1 MYTPNINTHLF
12 PPPIIITPKKTQ
24 VYITVRATDNGR
36 PPLDDVCTFKVSIE
50 DINDNPPV
58 FDKARY
64 DESMSEDTVV
74 DRVIMRISASDLDDG
89 NNSMVEYELLPE
101 KDAAYFR
108 INKNN
113 GQIYLN
119 RPIDKKPGHV
129 YSINVRAYNVIP
141 EAPQDAQIEVR
152 IKIIESNKK
161 PPTFITKSKTI
172 TLQENFHDFGKHL
185 VTLEAVSNVPDKPD
199 VIFEL
204 KTGRTE
210 QTNSK
215 KTFVFNQNGETAYIL
230 LGKPLDYETITEYT
244 LSMGVKN
251 TWDLES
257 EVIVK
262 IKVEDV
268 NDNIPYF
275 TEVTTGS
282 VSENEPP
289 GTPVMQVRAFDM
301 DGTSANNI
309 VSFRLEDNTEF
320 FTIDAVTGN
329 ITALKTLDREERDFY
344 NVKVIASDNSP
355 SALYETNTPNQ
366 GQQVFRIEIA
376 DKNDHP
382 PYFQKKEYLAD
393 ELPEDANVNSVVIEV
408 TADDKDAASK
418 ITYTIVSGNTND
430 AFKIER
436 STGTIKVNSALDYET
451 TTEYNLTVRAFD
463 DIYEDYATVTIRIKN
478 VNDNVPVFTQSK
490 YNTTI
495 TEEQTIPGC
504 MLRVEAYDPDIADR
518 DLPQN
523 MKYFIVKEQQQS
535 LLEIDRSGCVHLIK
549 PLDRDEPNGHKK
561 WQIIIQA
568 ADEDGNGLRST
579 TEVTITLLDINDNAP
594 FLVNRMPV
602 VWYENQL
609 PDRIVQLQSKD
620 YDEPQNGPPFTY
632 EIAETASE
640 VIQTRFGV
648 EDDYLIARVSFDREE
663 QKEYWIPI
671 RITDS
676 GNAPQ
681 SNISL
686 LHLIIGDVNDNAME
700 SGQSAVFVYNYRGE
714 APDTEIGRV
723 YVKDLDDW
731 DLPDKSFEWKD
742 DVRDDRFELAADTG
756 MITMLRGTKQDNYTL
771 YFTVWEESA
780 RISRHSVIAEVVVTV
795 RELPEEA
802 VDKSGS
808 IRFVGTTAEEFVES
822 PDASGPSKKDI
833 LRTTVARMLNASVEN
848 VDVFTV
854 LRQSNASVLDVR
866 FSAHGSPFY
875 EPERINGRLAMHQ
888 AELESALGMRV
899 LMINIDECLVERVHC
914 EGVGSCSNVLHKSSV
929 PAQVFTNRTSFVG
942 VNAFVQAECVCQS
955 TAAAVPQLSCLNGG
969 TPADEDRCECAEG
982 FEGPRC
988 ELLGIG
994 FYGDGW
1000 AMYPPVNPCEQTFIS
1015 LELTPQQDRGL
1026 VLYIGPHAF
1035 NEALNISDF
1044 LALELV
1050 RGIAVLTVDY
1060 GSGAVTVDYPHQQ
1073 MVAGQTY
1080 QIRIELQRKNI
1091 ELKVGNCNLS
1101 RCSSMKEPI
1110 GANQYLNVNS
1120 PLMLGG
1126 ATVNLSYLGS
1136 RFHWAHTPQQTGFS
1150 GCVRNLTVNGQTYNL
1165 GTPALS
1171 RKADSGC
1178 HRSMAVMAVSFSIDS
1193 NFIIAIVGCI
1203 AVLVILLLTVVVY
1216 KRRHDGWPEK
1226 DMDDI
1231 RETIINYEDEGGGE
1245 RDTDFDLNVLRSPPF
1260 YDEKPLPG
1268 GQQMLKDQMLMQQ
1281 QGVGVGPNGGVG
1293 VGGVPDIGG
1302 FLVDKKDS
1310 CDKDSEA
1317 HPFDDVRHYAYEGDG
1332 NSTRSLSSLAS
1343 GTDEGDLN
1351 FDHLPTFGPR
1361 FRKLA
1366 DMYGEDP
1373 SDDDSTGG
1381 ADVDWQI

>member
-1 MYTPNINTHLF
+1 M
-12 PPPIIITPKKTQ
+12 
-24 VYITVRATDNGR
+24 YITVRATDNGR

-58 FDKARY
+58 FDKAKY
-64 DESMSEDTVV
+64 DESMSEDTTVG
-74 DRVIMRISASDLDDG
+74 RVIMRISASDLDDG
-89 NNSMVEYELLPE
+89 NNSIVEYELLPE

-113 GQIYLN
+113 GQILLN
-119 RPIDKKPGHV
+119 RPIDKRAGQH
-129 YSINVRAYNVIP
+129 YTINVRATNVVP
-141 EAPQDAQIEVR
+141 DAPQDAQIEVR
-152 IKIIESNKK
+152 IKIIESSKRG
-161 PPTFITKSKTI
+161 PTFVTQPTTI
-172 TLQENFHDFGKHL
+172 TLKEDFRDFGKHL
-185 VTLEAVSNVPDKPD
+185 VTLQAISNVPDKPEL
-199 VIFEL
+199 IFEL

-215 KTFVFNQNGETAYIL
+215 KTFVFQQNRETAYIL

-257 EVIVK
+257 EVIIK

-275 TEVTTGS
+275 IEGTSGFI
-282 VSENEPP
+282 SENEPA

-301 DGTSANNI
+301 DGTAANNI

-320 FTIDAVTGN
+320 FTIDPSTGN
-329 ITALKTLDREERDFY
+329 ITALVMLDREERDFY

-355 SALYETNTPNQ
+355 SALYDTGAPNE

-382 PYFQKKEYLAD
+382 PFFQKKEYLAD
-393 ELPEDANVNSVVIEV
+393 NLPEDANVNSVVIEV
-408 TADDKDAASK
+408 TADDMDAASQ
-418 ITYTIVSGNTND
+418 ITYTIVDGNIGD
-430 AFKIER
+430 VFKIENT
-436 STGTIKVNSALDYET
+436 TGTIKVNRMLDYET
-451 TTEYNLTVRAFD
+451 ITEYQLRIRAFD
-463 DIYEDYATVTIRIKN
+463 GIYEDFANVTIRLKN
-478 VNDNVPVFTQSK
+478 VNDMTPVFSESN

-495 TEEQTIPGC
+495 TEEQTIAGC
-504 MLRVEAYDPDIADR
+504 ILRVVAFDPDIADR

-523 MKYFIVKEQQQS
+523 IKYSIVKAEQQS
-535 LLEIDRSGCVHLIK
+535 LLEIDGNGCVRLIK
-549 PLDRDEPNGHKK
+549 PLDRDEPNGHKY
-561 WQIIIQA
+561 WQIIISA
-568 ADEDGNGLRST
+568 VDENGNGLRST

-609 PDRIVQLQSKD
+609 PDRIVQLLAKD
-620 YDEPQNGPPFTY
+620 YDEEQNGAPFRY
-632 EIAETASE
+632 EIAETASDQ
-640 VIQTRFGV
+640 IRRRFDIEHDTLRSLV
-648 EDDYLIARVSFDREE
+648 AFDREE

-671 RITDS
+671 RVTDS
-676 GNAPQ
+676 GNPPQ
-681 SNISL
+681 SNISQ

-700 SGQSAVFVYNYRGE
+700 PGQSAVFVYNFRGD

-723 YVKDLDDW
+723 YVSDRDDW

-742 DVRDDRFELAADTG
+742 GVRDDRFRLAPDTG
-756 MITMLRGTKQDNYTL
+756 MITMLAGTGEDEYTL
-771 YFTVWEESA
+771 FFTVWEESA
-780 RISRHSVIAEVVVTV
+780 IIQRHSVVAEVVVTV

-802 VDKSGS
+802 VDRSGS
-808 IRFVGTTAEEFVES
+808 IRFVGTTAEQFVET
-822 PDASGPSKKDI
+822 PDEDGARSKKEL
-833 LRTTVARMLNASVEN
+833 LRDTVARLLNASAEN

-854 LRQSNASVLDVR
+854 LSQGNASVLDVR
-866 FSAHGSPFY
+866 FSAHGSPYY

-888 AELESALGMRV
+888 AELERDLGMRV
-899 LMINIDECLVERVHC
+899 LMVNIDECLVERANC
-914 EGVGSCSNVLHKSSV
+914 DGAGSCSNVLHKSSV

-942 VNAFVQAECVCQS
+942 VNAFVQAQCECLAS
-955 TAAAVPQLSCLNGG
+955 TATVAGHDLLVSCLNGG
-969 TPADEDRCECAEG
+969 TPTGDEACECLEG

-1000 AMYPPVNPCEQTFIS
+1000 AMYPPVSPCEQTHIA
-1015 LELTPQQDRGL
+1015 LELTPQLDRGL
-1026 VLYIGPHAF
+1026 VLYVGPQTF
-1035 NEALNISDF
+1035 NAALNISDF

-1050 RGIAVLTVDY
+1050 GGYPVLTVDY
-1060 GSGAVTVDYPHQQ
+1060 GSGAITVEHRHIR
-1073 MVAGQTY
+1073 MVGGRTY
-1080 QIRIELQRKNI
+1080 QIDIVLQRSSI
-1091 ELKVGNCNLS
+1091 EMTVDRCKLS
-1101 RCSSMKEPI
+1101 TCMSL
-1110 GANQYLNVNS
+1110 GAPQGPNQYLNVNG
-1120 PLMLGG
+1120 PLQLGG
-1126 ATVNLSYLGS
+1126 AAANLEYLGS
-1136 RFHWAHTPQQTGFS
+1136 RFQWAHTPQQLGFS
-1150 GCVRNLTVNGQTYNL
+1150 GCIRNVTVNGQTYNV
-1165 GTPALS
+1165 GGPALA
-1171 RKADSGC
+1171 RNADPGC
-1178 HRSMAVMAVSFSIDS
+1178 QRSVAVAVSFGIDS
-1193 NFIIAIVGCI
+1193 NFIIAIIGCI

-1260 YDEKPLPG
+1260 YDEKP
-1268 GQQMLKDQMLMQQ
+1268 QQQQQQQLMKEQLLMQQ
-1281 QGVGVGPNGGVG
+1281 QGLGGVGGIGGPGVGG